1 MIKHK
6 VISRYGVTRYYIKS
20 KNVSQLDETAVQ
32 KLRAREVPGLLPVE
46 AGTKKN
52 MAQLVYDVTGLVN
65 LSAFL
70 QQPVTK
76 SAFISLVRNIVN
88 IFTVVPDQHLELFKI
103 IFENNSIF
111 VNPAS
116 VELFFIYV
124 PLGDYESVVT
134 LRDVLRNLA
143 MHCHYSPAEDAGYVS
158 QFMTLLNE
166 KASISKLELSALLD
180 RMEGKMY
187 HYQESAK
194 KKCSHCGALVGADSV
209 FCTNC
214 GKPMEAVSHQDN
226 NIYDP
231 FSDTAGQSGGWGMT
245 GTGISDWMAP
255 DNFAREPERRSVGG
269 NAANGTTV
277 LGAVPSM
284 AAGSEATTVL
294 ANQNFPYLIRRR
306 TGEKVVIDR
315 SPFRVG
321 KERNQCDYCVPD
333 NSAVSRNH
341 ADIFRENGACYI
353 QDNSS
358 TNGTYINGRRI
369 ASYQKMKLENE
380 VQLRLANEDF
390 LFYTEEGER

>member
-1 MIKHK
+1 MIRHK

-20 KNVSQLDETAVQ
+20 KNISQLDETAVQ
-32 KLRAREVPGLLPVE
+32 KLHAREVPGLLSVD
-46 AGTKKN
+46 AGIKKN
-52 MAQLVYDVTGLVN
+52 MIQLVYDVTGLVD
-65 LSAFL
+65 LAAFL

-76 SAFISLVRNIVN
+76 SVFINLVRNIIN

-103 IFENNSIF
+103 VFEKDSIY

-116 VELFFIYV
+116 AELFFIYV
-124 PLGDYESVVT
+124 PLGDHEDVVA
-134 LRDVLRNLA
+134 LRDVLRDLA
-143 MHCHYSPAEDAGYVS
+143 MHCHYSPMEGTGYVT

-166 KASISKLELSALLD
+166 KASVSKLELGALLD
-180 RMEGKMY
+180 QMEGKMD

-214 GKPMEAVSHQDN
+214 GKPMETMSHQDN

-231 FSDTAGQSGGWGMT
+231 FSDTAGQPGGWGMT
-245 GTGISDWMAP
+245 GTGISEWMAP
-255 DNFAREPERRSVGG
+255 DNFSREPDRGAVSG

-277 LGAVPSM
+277 LGAVPGM

-306 TGEKVVIDR
+306 TGEKIVVDR

-321 KERNQCDYCVPD
+321 KERSQCDYCVPD
-333 NSAVSRNH
+333 NSAVSRSH
-341 ADIFRENGACYI
+341 ADIFLENGTCYI

-369 ASYQKMKLENE
+369 GSYQKTELGNE

-390 LFYTEEGER
+390 LFYTKEGER